1 MRFQLVEIELDANGQ
16 VIAQRQTLPLF
27 ELRQDAMALGEF
39 AAARRHGDY
48 GYDADRDCW
57 WSAAEDGRMLQF
69 VVEPALDI
77 AA

>member
-1 MRFQLVEIELDANGQ
+1 MLFRLIEIELDGEGQ
-16 VIAQRQTLPLF
+16 VIAHRPTLPLF

-39 AAARRHGDY
+39 AAARRLGDY

-57 WSAAEDGRMLQF
+57 WAAGEDGRVLRFM
-69 VVEPALDI
+69 VEPALD